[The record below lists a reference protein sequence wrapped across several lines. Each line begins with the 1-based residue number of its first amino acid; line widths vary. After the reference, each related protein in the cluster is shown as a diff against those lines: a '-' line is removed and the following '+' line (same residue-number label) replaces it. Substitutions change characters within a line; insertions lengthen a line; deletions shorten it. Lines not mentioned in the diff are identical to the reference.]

1 MSDDEAAT
9 LGIAADIHP
18 IAAQEV
24 TVLENEAIEIS
35 KDATRRSMNL
45 LYDK

>member
-24 TVLENEAIEIS
+24 TVLEDEAIEIS